1 MHLLKK
7 FLTEEDVRDLLHVW
21 EDERAFGWNLHR
33 AEKNYRFAPC
43 LGAPIHLSERALAA
57 LPEREELKY
66 EDSFFIHYGNGGMTR
81 PHKDTRTG
89 LRLNALLITP
99 KFGSLVI
106 SDRVVFMEVGDAVV
120 FEPNIEEHQVTT
132 VKGERLIWSVGRAKT
147 PGVVRRRTKERG

>member
-1 MHLLKK
+1 MYLLKR
-7 FLTEEDVRDLLHVW
+7 FLDEEDIRDLLQVW

-43 LGAPIHLSERALAA
+43 LGAPIHLSQRAFAI
-57 LPEREELKY
+57 LPQKDELRY

-81 PHKDTRTG
+81 PHKDARSG
-89 LRLNALLITP
+89 LRLNALLLAP
-99 KFGSLVI
+99 KFGALVI
-106 SDRVVFMEVGDAVV
+106 NNREVPMEVGDAVV

-132 VKGERLIWSVGRAKT
+132 VKGERLIWSVGRTKT